1 MACYGEIS
9 AHYLTDN
16 RVLAIY
22 LAESSPHHY
31 HVGILFSR
39 SLPQAEHNQIVA
51 HINRGNRFKNLD
63 KDSSKCKN
71 GKGTQFRAP
80 LTWKHGVRSRMHSL
94 VLQGRTPTYR
104 PRD

>member
-22 LAESSPHHY
+22 LAESSPSHY

-71 GKGTQFRAP
+71 GKGTQFPRPAH
-80 LTWKHGVRSRMHSL
+80 LETRRQVANHSL